1 MKDKLSPLQRKVLTM
16 LENGGELGVI
26 NFEFPKHYV
35 LSYRKRISELRA
47 LGYNIETHRAKGMRG
62 INFYRLVPEEEKNE

>member
-16 LENGGELGVI
+16 LEKGGEFGVL
-26 NFEFPKHYV
+26 NYEFPKHYV

-47 LGYNIETHRAKGMRG
+47 LGYNIQTRHAKGMKG
-62 INFYRLVPEEEKNE
+62 VNFYKLIPEEVEK